1 MLEYLR
7 MQKNLLIPGI
17 SIVVLLFAGAAYFLS
32 TNEEVVPSPVASSN
46 QERGDYV
53 ITLTPDGFTPSEL
66 TIARGE
72 TVTFRTTTGK
82 RFWPASNLH
91 PSHLEYADFDPK
103 APIEPGDTWSFTFE
117 QAGEWRMHDHLAP
130 YYTGTITVTE

>member
-1 MLEYLR
+1 V
-7 MQKNLLIPGI
+7 
-17 SIVVLLFAGAAYFLS
+17 S
-32 TNEEVVPSPVASSN
+32 
-46 QERGDYV
+46 DHV
-53 ITLTPDGFTPSEL
+53 ITLTSDGFTPAEL

-91 PSHLEYADFDPK
+91 PSHLEYADFDPRQ
-103 APIEPGDTWSFTFE
+103 PIEPDGAWSFTFDKP
-117 QAGEWRMHDHLAP
+117 GVWRMHDHLAP

>member
-1 MLEYLR
+1 

-17 SIVVLLFAGAAYFLS
+17 VLVVLVFLGAAYVLS
-32 TNEEVVPSPVASSN
+32 TKKEAPVAPVVSST
-46 QERGDYV
+46 QEVGDHV
-53 ITLTPDGFTPSEL
+53 ITLTTDGFTPAEL
-66 TIARGE
+66 TITRGE

-91 PSHLEYADFDPK
+91 PSHLEYSDFDPK
-103 APIEPGDTWSFTFE
+103 APIEPDGEWSFTFD
-117 QAGEWRMHDHLAP
+117 QVGEWRMHDHLAP

>member
-1 MLEYLR
+1 

-17 SIVVLLFAGAAYFLS
+17 AIVVLVFLGAAYFLTTDKVPATPAVS
-32 TNEEVVPSPVASSN
+32 SGQEVGGHVV
-46 QERGDYV
+46 
-53 ITLTPDGFTPSEL
+53 TLTSDGFIPAEL
-66 TIARGE
+66 TILEGE

-103 APIEPGDTWSFTFE
+103 APVEPDGEWSFTFTK
-117 QAGEWRMHDHLAP
+117 AGVWRMHDHLAP
-130 YYTGTITVTE
+130 YYTGTITVTQ

>member
-1 MLEYLR
+1 MVECVR
-7 MQKNLLIPGI
+7 MQKTLLIPGI
-17 SIVVLLFAGAAYFLS
+17 IIVVLLFLGAAYLLS
-32 TNEEVVPSPVASSN
+32 ATEETSVTPSVSS
-46 QERGDYV
+46 QEVGDHV
-53 ITLTPDGFTPSEL
+53 IMLTADGFTPAEL

-103 APIEPGDTWSFTFE
+103 APIEPDGQWSFTFDK
-117 QAGEWRMHDHLAP
+117 AGVWRMHDHLAP